1 MEPQNKGTLNL
12 ENELKAFRM
21 MFVTI
26 AGSIIVFAFVA
37 FGLSSVKDLFI
48 PALAGNKIVIA
59 MAIVAGLSL
68 FFAFRLYRNGILKLT
83 SSGTPLQER
92 IIAYRRVIVR
102 FLALC
107 EFPAMMAAVL
117 FMLSRSF
124 NLGLV
129 IIICVAAILSKWPT
143 KQKMENDLQLDW
155 KEKQGF

>member
-1 MEPQNKGTLNL
+1 MESLKQGPVNL

-21 MFVTI
+21 MFITI
-26 AGSIIVFAFVA
+26 AGSVIVFAFVA
-37 FGLSSVKDLFI
+37 FGISAVKDLFI
-48 PALAGNKIVIA
+48 PALAGNRIVIA

-68 FFAFRLYRNGILKLT
+68 FIAFRLYKEGISKLA
-83 SSGTPLQER
+83 SSGAPLQDR
-92 IIAYRRVIVR
+92 VIAYRRVIVR

-107 EFPAMMAAVL
+107 EFPAMLAAVL

-155 KEKQGF
+155 KDKQEF